1 MTDSPRIYVASLSDY
16 NAGRL
21 HGVWID
27 ADQDIDD
34 IQKAVDDMLKD
45 SHEMVA
51 EEYAIHD
58 YEGFG
63 PLGISE
69 WDSLETVATIAEA
82 IAEHGE
88 AFAHYAED
96 RGDIED
102 AIESFG
108 DAYCGEWA
116 SFADYVQKFIEEVN
130 DIPADLA
137 PYIDYESMARDWG
150 YNGFTTAPAPDGYV
164 YIYQPV

>member
-21 HGVWID
+21 HGVWIE
-27 ADQDIDD
+27 ADQDVSD
-34 IQKAVDDMLKD
+34 IQEAVDDMLKD
-45 SHEMVA
+45 SREMIA

-63 PLGISE
+63 PLHISE

-82 IAEHGE
+82 IAEHGD

-96 RGDIED
+96 RGDIKEAAESFED
-102 AIESFG
+102 AYI
-108 DAYCGEWA
+108 GEWPSMA
-116 SFADYVQKFIEEVN
+116 EYVAEYFESTH
-130 DIPADLA
+130 DIPSDLA
-137 PYIDYESMARDWG
+137 PYIDYESIARDWETDG
-150 YNGFTTAPAPDGYV
+150 YNTARAKNGNV
-164 YIYQPV
+164 YIFQSV